1 MSKPVSQEKFEPS
14 EISFGGGALSGF
26 YDTFEFSDIV
36 DACTEALDSG
46 INSFDTSPYYG
57 KSEILL
63 GDALLQIREKYPR
76 ENYYIATK
84 MGRYGKTIYEMDY
97 SAKKTYESVAESMKR
112 LHTDYLD
119 IVYAHDVEF
128 VKFEDVVGKG
138 QALEALFDLKSQGKV
153 KYVGCSGYPLDV
165 LLKVAEYQH
174 AKGQPLDIV
183 LSYAHYTLQNTSL
196 ADYAPKFRAAG
207 VKYIMNASP
216 LCMALLRDEATPE
229 WHPAHSGIREA
240 ADKAAKIAAEN
251 KLSLADLANR
261 FSFQGKTAFGLDST
275 VLGLAR
281 KSEVQDAVRTLK
293 DAKKRDNTEIEN
305 KVYAEIDE
313 LFKSVKNFSW
323 KSPTDIE
330 LAKPQTF

>member
-1 MSKPVSQEKFEPS
+1 M
-14 EISFGGGALSGF
+14 
-26 YDTFEFSDIV
+26 
-36 DACTEALDSG
+36 
-46 INSFDTSPYYG
+46 
-57 KSEILL
+57 
-63 GDALLQIREKYPR
+63 
-76 ENYYIATK
+76 
-84 MGRYGKTIYEMDY
+84 
-97 SAKKTYESVAESMKR
+97 
-112 LHTDYLD
+112 
-119 IVYAHDVEF
+119 
-128 VKFEDVVGKG
+128 
-138 QALEALFDLKSQGKV
+138 
-153 KYVGCSGYPLDV
+153 
-165 LLKVAEYQH
+165 LKVAEYQH

-240 ADKAAKIAAEN
+240 ADKAAKIAAKN

-261 FSFQGKTAFGLDST
+261 FSFQGKTTFGLDST

-293 DAKKRDNTEIEN
+293 DVKERENTETEN

-330 LAKPQTF
+330 LAKPQTL